1 MLNAGDLD
9 SPLTHRQSRMTEFFI
24 FAARKRGE
32 KEEQH
37 RDSVNGESERQ
48 TGDEER
54 KGVGESKDEVGNT
67 NLKTRTRKQ
76 ATHVMT
82 VMGRKGNN

>member
-1 MLNAGDLD
+1 M
-9 SPLTHRQSRMTEFFI
+9 
-24 FAARKRGE
+24 
-32 KEEQH
+32 
-37 RDSVNGESERQ
+37 NGESERQ
-48 TGDEER
+48 TGDGER

-67 NLKTRTRKQ
+67 NLKTRTRKK